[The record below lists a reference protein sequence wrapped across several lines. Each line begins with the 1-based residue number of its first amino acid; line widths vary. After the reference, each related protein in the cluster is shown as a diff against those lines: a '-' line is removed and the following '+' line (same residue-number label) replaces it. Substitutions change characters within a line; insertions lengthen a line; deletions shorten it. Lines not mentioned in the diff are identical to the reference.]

1 MLGDGR
7 SWVIMWLGLFLP
19 VAVPLAFTLYHLS
32 RRQAADGRQVWS
44 PAQVGAADDVSVVGI
59 ARPWEAPG
67 ISPLTEEPVLW
78 SRAHSSYGD
87 GPAFSDG
94 KVATTFVLR
103 DEYRPEVAIAVESR
117 DLREVLV
124 RTRGARGSSA
134 DAALDNPVSALFR
147 QLGRSMRHRTAEE
160 RAIYPGER
168 VWLHG
173 PLLQRQGYLAFG
185 KKAWL
190 DDRPPERRVQWHT
203 QLAMLGGGVTAV
215 VAVLVTILILA
226 GRFG

>member
-1 MLGDGR
+1 
-7 SWVIMWLGLFLP
+7 MWLALFMP

-32 RRQAADGRQVWS
+32 RRQLADGRQVWL
-44 PAQVGAADDVSVVGI
+44 PAQVGATDDVSVVGI
-59 ARPWEAPG
+59 AQPWEAPG
-67 ISPLTEEPVLW
+67 YSPLTDEPVLW

-87 GPAFSDG
+87 GTAFSDG

-103 DEYRPEVAIAVESR
+103 DEYQPEVAIAVESG

-134 DAALDNPVSALFR
+134 DAARDNPISALFR
-147 QLGRSMRHRTAEE
+147 QLGRSIRHRTAEE
-160 RAIYPGER
+160 RAIYPGDR

-173 PLLQRQGYLAFG
+173 PLLQREGYLAFG

-190 DDRPPERRVQWHT
+190 DDRPPERRVHWHT
-203 QLAMLGGGVTAV
+203 QLAMLGGGITAV
-215 VAVLVTILILA
+215 VAVLVTMLA
-226 GRFG
+226 LVSRFG